1 MMHDAW
7 CMLYDDDDADSD
19 AADVDVV
26 VDDDDDGE
34 DIIIIIIVRDLLK
47 MACKKNTYYCSGG
60 DTNGNPCF

>member
-34 DIIIIIIVRDLLK
+34 DIIIIIVRDLLK